1 VEFCKTVL
9 FQKSEVNMMIKLY
22 KKEPKSVKK
31 SDKIELFNKE
41 LKSLLLSHSFSSV
54 DEFLEF

>member
-1 VEFCKTVL
+1 
-9 FQKSEVNMMIKLY
+9 MIKLY

-54 DEFLEF
+54 DEFLEFWIKLVHKVILSASSD